1 MSPHASSNI
10 LSSMFGVES
19 KPSQRH
25 GEYDMTTATAA
36 AKKPA
41 SIRLSARLNS
51 ALNEQAK
58 QLKISRDTLVRRALV
73 NMLEE
78 IEDLKTIEAR
88 RGEKSVPWER
98 VKAELGL

>member
-1 MSPHASSNI
+1 
-10 LSSMFGVES
+10 
-19 KPSQRH
+19 
-25 GEYDMTTATAA
+25 MTTATVT

-41 SIRLSARLNS
+41 SVRLSARLNS

-58 QLKISRDTLVRRALV
+58 QLKISRDALVRRALA

-88 RGEKSVPWER
+88 RGEKSIPWER

>member
-1 MSPHASSNI
+1 
-10 LSSMFGVES
+10 
-19 KPSQRH
+19 
-25 GEYDMTTATAA
+25 MTTATAA

>member
-1 MSPHASSNI
+1 
-10 LSSMFGVES
+10 
-19 KPSQRH
+19 
-25 GEYDMTTATAA
+25 MTTATAT

-41 SIRLSARLNS
+41 SVRLSARLNS

-58 QLKISRDTLVRRALV
+58 QLKISRDTLVRRALT

-78 IEDLKTIEAR
+78 IEDMKTIEAR
-88 RGEKSVPWER
+88 RGEKSIPWER